1 MPKKNKTLC
10 VDDLRHAE
18 YYGMQPVFDELYHR
32 SLEGENFTDLMDLIL
47 SRDNILLAYRNIK
60 ANGGSYTA
68 GTDNKN
74 ISDIGCLPPE
84 TVAEKVRFIVTGSQH
99 GYRPKLVRRK
109 DIPKPNG
116 KTRPLGIPCIWDR
129 LVQQCI
135 KQVIEPICEAKFSD
149 NSYGFRPNR
158 SVEHA
163 VQKTYT
169 MLQRMNLHYV
179 IEFDIKGFF
188 DNVNHSKL
196 MRQIWAMGIH
206 DKQLIFIIKRIL
218 KAPIRMPDGTTLIP
232 DKGTPQG
239 GIISPILANIYLD
252 KLDKYIKEYTA
263 KFDKGKKRK
272 FSRESMDYKNARSRT
287 VRRLK
292 SVKDERQRT
301 KLILELKAIE
311 QGRAKYPNGE
321 EMDADYRRM
330 KYARYADDFLVGI
343 IGSKQDAQQ
352 IKEDIKNFLADKLA
366 LELSDEK
373 TLVTHTERPA
383 KFLGYEITV
392 RKSNDQKRDK
402 RGRLR
407 RRTYGKRVCLNVS
420 METVRKKLF
429 NLGVLELTNR
439 NGKEI
444 WKPKCK
450 SGLIFNDDLEILDSY
465 NREIVGFYNYYSIA
479 NNCAHALNNFKYI
492 MEYSMYKTFAGKY
505 KCRTREVNKK
515 YRKNGRFT
523 IKHMTKTG
531 VKERYFYDGGFKR
544 KKPTYKSEC
553 DTMPRTIYTAGRT
566 SLVERLKAREC
577 ELCEATDDLVMHHVR
592 KLKNLQGKESWE
604 RHMIARKRKTIAV
617 CRSCHKKIHDGKID

>member
-1 MPKKNKTLC
+1 M
-10 VDDLRHAE
+10 
-18 YYGMQPVFDELYHR
+18 
-32 SLEGENFTDLMDLIL
+32 EG
-47 SRDNILLAYRNIK
+47 
-60 ANGGSYTA
+60 
-68 GTDNKN
+68 
-74 ISDIGCLPPE
+74 
-84 TVAEKVRFIVTGSQH
+84 
-99 GYRPKLVRRK
+99 
-109 DIPKPNG
+109 
-116 KTRPLGIPCIWDR
+116 
-129 LVQQCI
+129 
-135 KQVIEPICEAKFSD
+135 
-149 NSYGFRPNR
+149 
-158 SVEHA
+158 
-163 VQKTYT
+163 
-169 MLQRMNLHYV
+169 
-179 IEFDIKGFF
+179 DIKGFF
-188 DNVNHSKL
+188 DNINH
-196 MRQIWAMGIH
+196 
-206 DKQLIFIIKRIL
+206 DVLINILLERIADERFIRLIRKFM
-218 KAPIRMPDGTTLIP
+218 KAGYIEDWQFHNTYS
-232 DKGTPQG
+232 GTPQG

-272 FSRESMDYKNARSRT
+272 FSRESMDFGNARKRI

-292 SVKDERQRT
+292 FVKDERQRT

-352 IKEDIKNFLADKLA
+352 IKEDIKNFLADRLA

-373 TLVTHTERPA
+373 TLVPHTERPA

-392 RKSNDQKRDK
+392 RKSNDQRRDK
-402 RGRLR
+402 RGRL

-420 METVRKKLF
+420 TETVRKKLF
-429 NLGVLELTNR
+429 DWGVLELTNR

-505 KCRTREVNKK
+505 KCRTRKVNKK
-515 YRKNGRFT
+515 YRKNGRFIVT
-523 IKHMTKTG
+523 HMTKTG

-553 DTMPRTIYTAGRT
+553 DIMPRTIYTAGRT

-577 ELCEATDDLVMHHVR
+577 ELCGATDDLVMHHVR

>member
-1 MPKKNKTLC
+1 MRSPERVLNSLSEHSKDASYKFERLYRILFNEEMFYVAYQRIYAKEGNMTKGSDGQTIDNMSLKRIKKLIDTLKDETYQPQPSKRVYIPKKN
-10 VDDLRHAE
+10 
-18 YYGMQPVFDELYHR
+18 
-32 SLEGENFTDLMDLIL
+32 
-47 SRDNILLAYRNIK
+47 
-60 ANGGSYTA
+60 
-68 GTDNKN
+68 
-74 ISDIGCLPPE
+74 
-84 TVAEKVRFIVTGSQH
+84 
-99 GYRPKLVRRK
+99 
-109 DIPKPNG
+109 G
-116 KTRPLGIPCIWDR
+116 KKRPLGVPTFNDKLIQEVVR
-129 LVQQCI
+129 MVL
-135 KQVIEPICEAKFSD
+135 EAIYEGSFEYTSH
-149 NSYGFRPNR
+149 GFRPNR
-158 SVEHA
+158 SCHTALTHIQKEFSGAKWFVEG
-163 VQKTYT
+163 
-169 MLQRMNLHYV
+169 
-179 IEFDIKGFF
+179 DIKGFF
-188 DNVNHSKL
+188 DNINH
-196 MRQIWAMGIH
+196 
-206 DKQLIFIIKRIL
+206 DVLISILSERIADERFIRLIRKFL
-218 KAPIRMPDGTTLIP
+218 KAGYIEEWQFHNTYS
-232 DKGTPQG
+232 GTPQG

-321 EMDADYRRM
+321 EMDADFKCEDFVFNG

-343 IGSKQDAQQ
+343 IGSKQDALQ

-450 SGLIFNDDLEILDSY
+450 SGLIFNDDLEILDRY
-465 NREIVGFYNYYSIA
+465 NSMIRGFVNYYSLA
-479 NNCAHALNNFKYI
+479 NNCYELQSFKYI
-492 MEYSMYKTFAGKY
+492 LEYSMYKTFAHKYRSRVPVILRKY
-505 KCRTREVNKK
+505 K
-515 YRKNGRFT
+515 KNGLFTVRF
-523 IKHMTKTG
+523 KLKNG
-531 VKERYFYDGGFKR
+531 KEKERTLYHDGFSR
-544 KKPTYKSEC
+544 KVPTKQSEIDKQPNLMMYAC
-553 DTMPRTIYTAGRT
+553 RT
-566 SLVERLKAREC
+566 SLIDRLKAGKC
-577 ELCEATDDLVMHHVR
+577 ELCGATGAIQMHHIN
-592 KLKNLQGKESWE
+592 KLGDLSGKENWE
-604 RHMIARKRKTIAV
+604 KLMIARRRKTLAL
-617 CRSCHKKIHDGKID
+617 CENCHKMIHYGTN

>member
-1 MPKKNKTLC
+1 MRSPERVLNSLSEHSKDVSYKFERLYRILFNEEMFYVAYQRIYAKEGNMTKGSDGQTIDNMSLKRIEKLIDTLKDETYQPQPSKRVYIPKKN
-10 VDDLRHAE
+10 
-18 YYGMQPVFDELYHR
+18 
-32 SLEGENFTDLMDLIL
+32 
-47 SRDNILLAYRNIK
+47 
-60 ANGGSYTA
+60 
-68 GTDNKN
+68 
-74 ISDIGCLPPE
+74 
-84 TVAEKVRFIVTGSQH
+84 
-99 GYRPKLVRRK
+99 
-109 DIPKPNG
+109 G
-116 KTRPLGIPCIWDR
+116 KKRPLGVPTFNDKLIQEVVR
-129 LVQQCI
+129 MVL
-135 KQVIEPICEAKFSD
+135 EAIYEGNFEYTSH
-149 NSYGFRPNR
+149 GFRPNQ
-158 SVEHA
+158 SCHTALTHIQKEFSGAKWFVEG
-163 VQKTYT
+163 
-169 MLQRMNLHYV
+169 
-179 IEFDIKGFF
+179 DIKGFF
-188 DNVNHSKL
+188 DNINHDVLINIL
-196 MRQIWAMGIH
+196 MERIADERFIR
-206 DKQLIFIIKRIL
+206 LIRKFL
-218 KAPIRMPDGTTLIP
+218 KAGYVEDWQFHNTYS
-232 DKGTPQG
+232 GTPQG

-272 FSRESMDYKNARSRT
+272 FSRESMDFGNARKRI

-292 SVKDERQRT
+292 SVKDERQRA

-321 EMDADYRRM
+321 EMDAGYRRM

-392 RKSNDQKRDK
+392 RKSNDQRRDK
-402 RGRLR
+402 RGRL

-515 YRKNGRFT
+515 YRKNGRFI

-531 VKERYFYDGGFKR
+531 VKERFFYDGGFKR
-544 KKPTYKSEC
+544 KKPNYKSEC

-577 ELCEATDDLVMHHVR
+577 ELCGATDDLVMHHVR
-592 KLKNLQGKESWE
+592 KLKNLQGKENWE